1 MVGWADVLLALEEL
15 RVKTLQ
21 DVAEAELEM
30 TALCKDLRP
39 PKAIQTPE
47 RDELFLFA
55 SSSRCCVLG
64 PPYLQCSCCCSITK
78 LCPTLCDLMD
88 CSTPGFPV
96 LHYLPEFAQIH
107 VH

>member
-1 MVGWADVLLALEEL
+1 MGWADVLLALEEL
-15 RVKTLQ
+15 RVTTLQ
-21 DVAEAELEM
+21 YVAEAELEM

-64 PPYLQCSCCCSITK
+64 PPYLQCSCCSVTK
-78 LCPTLCDLMD
+78 SYPTLSDLMAAARQA
-88 CSTPGFPV
+88 SLFFN
-96 LHYLPEFAQIH
+96 LPEFAQIH